1 MVLNGTLGN
10 LWVAG
15 SPSEML
21 CSGNNGVLLL
31 QAVNIYPSVVE
42 KDIQAATKHVA
53 SSSIPGL
60 RHSQGFGSV
69 KGT

>member
-1 MVLNGTLGN
+1 MVLNGTLCK

-31 QAVNIYPSVVE
+31 QAVNTHPSIVG
-42 KDIQAATKHVA
+42 DRH
-53 SSSIPGL
+53 PGSHKAHGFQEAL
-60 RHSQGFGSV
+60 RLEDLSESLV
-69 KGT
+69 L

>member
-1 MVLNGTLGN
+1 MVLNGTLYK

-31 QAVNIYPSVVE
+31 QAVNMRPSIVE
-42 KDIQAATKHVA
+42 ERPPGGHRARGFQEDLRLEEFSA
-53 SSSIPGL
+53 SL
-60 RHSQGFGSV
+60 V
-69 KGT
+69 L

>member
-1 MVLNGTLGN
+1 MVLNGTLYK

-31 QAVNIYPSVVE
+31 QAVNTRPSIVE
-42 KDIQAATKHVA
+42 ERH
-53 SSSIPGL
+53 PGGH
-60 RHSQGFGSV
+60 RARGFREDLMLEEFSESLV
-69 KGT
+69 L